1 LAYVFRRPQSAWLHR
16 RHQLRPEL
24 VVASTAVTW
33 NPSDIGAGMTL
44 SNGNLTINNVNGTA
58 RIGRATLGRTDTTG
72 KFFYTIETA
81 GSNSNEY
88 AGFANSTTALS
99 GAALG
104 SDTNSIGFS
113 FVGQIA
119 YNTGSGGT
127 STGTTWGVGDTLGCE
142 WNAATGEVKYYK
154 LISGAFSLI
163 SAATTTT
170 TINSGGAAVFPAVFD
185 SSDSLTANFG
195 ATTMLL
201 PAGTYSWD
209 GSQVGATASVGAAAG
224 AGAATAVGQETFAS
238 VGAAAGSGAATATGQ
253 ETFASAGSASGA
265 GTATAV
271 GQLTLAAAGSA
282 AGAGAATAVGQETF
296 APRGRGRCNRRSV
309 LLLVLEEPL

>member
-1 LAYVFRRPQSAWLHR
+1 VAYVYRRPRLSWLHR

-24 VVASTAVTW
+24 VAAAAAVTW
-33 NPSDIGAGMTL
+33 NPSDIGSGMTL
-44 SNGNLTINNVNGTA
+44 SNGNLTINNVNGTS

-72 KFFYTIETA
+72 KFFYTIQTA

-142 WNAATGEVKYYK
+142 WNAATGEVKFYK

-185 SSDSLTANFG
+185 SSDSLTR
-195 ATTMLL
+195 
-201 PAGTYSWD
+201 
-209 GSQVGATASVGAAAG
+209 
-224 AGAATAVGQETFAS
+224 
-238 VGAAAGSGAATATGQ
+238 
-253 ETFASAGSASGA
+253 
-265 GTATAV
+265 
-271 GQLTLAAAGSA
+271 TLAQRQSRRYQPERLAGM
-282 AGAGAATAVGQETF
+282 
-296 APRGRGRCNRRSV
+296 APK
-309 LLLVLEEPL
+309 